1 MYGLTWAFSTFVVF
15 KNPVDVFWTL
25 MDHVGAWA
33 LIVGR
38 LNLLSGWREHWQNTH
53 ADTAGLE
60 SGSPVWV
67 KGAQTDVPTR
77 IYVFMY
83 WRSTF
88 EHHLWRF
95 EWILISE
102 PELQSK
108 HFSIVQAVLRSFE
121 RDVPDQFYLV
131 YNLELEHIGE
141 VFLQIDLLFI
151 EPLK

>member
-1 MYGLTWAFSTFVVF
+1 
-15 KNPVDVFWTL
+15 
-25 MDHVGAWA
+25 
-33 LIVGR
+33 
-38 LNLLSGWREHWQNTH
+38 
-53 ADTAGLE
+53 
-60 SGSPVWV
+60 
-67 KGAQTDVPTR
+67 
-77 IYVFMY
+77 MY

-108 HFSIVQAVLRSFE
+108 HFSIVQAVLRSLE

-141 VFLQIDLLFI
+141 VFLQINLLFI